1 MKRAKS
7 GNFIY
12 KNNISQVNTLTTQK
26 DKINKSI
33 SGNIFY
39 SNYKD
44 SKINSNSNSKFN
56 EEYKVKN
63 IDIKFNILHNY
74 KKFKTIINNNSNS
87 NIYPKILNNNQED
100 QSSNSKIHLKLFNN
114 SKKEKPITSN
124 INQYFLNE
132 EKIEYGSESKDP
144 TQLDIHGY
152 FPDDFPLRAF
162 KCTSFY
168 KNRYKIQTKHLK
180 NTLNNI
186 YVDENAKRKK
196 NIHNII
202 KKNNENT
209 LSNEMLRLLKSNRID
224 RFVNRY
230 LNLKNITF
238 KNKKHN
244 SRYINSS
251 TYRYRKHYMTSKD
264 QNDNDKKL
272 NICINPYL
280 NVKRGLNTI
289 NTKNFNHNY
298 LIDNMKTNMANSGTQ
313 TINAENKNK
322 DKDIINISK
331 EKKKDFLT
339 NNKFITNSPINNNN
353 KLNENNFEIIG
364 NLKKNMFCKKYHKK
378 VRPFTGSKTIYNH
391 KKNDIKNSENKRG
404 LVFSLYDPKDKY
416 IQLFE
421 QFEKRYMESELHKSN
436 V

>member
-12 KNNISQVNTLTTQK
+12 KSNISQVNNLTTQK
-26 DKINKSI
+26 DKKNQSI
-33 SGNIFY
+33 SGNIFH

-44 SKINSNSNSKFN
+44 SKINSNSTSKFN
-56 EEYKVKN
+56 EDYKVKN
-63 IDIKFNILHNY
+63 VNIKFDILNNY
-74 KKFKTIINNNSNS
+74 KKFRTIINS

-100 QSSNSKIHLKLFNN
+100 NSSNSKLHLKLFNN

-124 INQYFLNE
+124 INQNFLKDEN
-132 EKIEYGSESKDP
+132 IEYDKDNETKDP

-152 FPDDFPLRAF
+152 FPDDFNLRVF

-180 NTLNNI
+180 KTLNNI

-196 NIHNII
+196 NINNII

-230 LNLKNITF
+230 LNLKNISY
-238 KNKKHN
+238 KKKKQN
-244 SRYINSS
+244 QRYINSS
-251 TYRYRKHYMTSKD
+251 TYRYKKQYMPSKNG
-264 QNDNDKKL
+264 NDNEKKL
-272 NICINPYL
+272 NICISPYL
-280 NVKRGLNTI
+280 DARGVYNTI
-289 NTKNFNHNY
+289 NAKNFNRNY
-298 LIDNMKTNMANSGTQ
+298 LIDNMIINTANSGTQ
-313 TINAENKNK
+313 TINAEKRNK
-322 DKDIINISK
+322 DKNVDNILVD
-331 EKKKDFLT
+331 KKKDFLS
-339 NNKFITNSPINNNN
+339 NNKFITNSPMNS
-353 KLNENNFEIIG
+353 KGNFEIVG
-364 NLKKNMFCKKYHKK
+364 NNKKNMLSKKYQKK
-378 VRPFTGSKTIYNH
+378 SRPFTASKATSSFNNQ
-391 KKNDIKNSENKRG
+391 KKYVIKNSENKGG

-421 QFEKRYMESELHKSN
+421 HLAKRFVDSELHKSN

>member
-7 GNFIY
+7 GNSIY
-12 KNNISQVNTLTTQK
+12 KNNISQVNNLTIHK
-26 DKINKSI
+26 DKINQSL

-44 SKINSNSNSKFN
+44 SKINSNSNSKYN
-56 EEYKVKN
+56 EDYKVKN
-63 IDIKFNILHNY
+63 IDIKFNILNNY
-74 KKFKTIINNNSNS
+74 KKFKTIINS

-100 QSSNSKIHLKLFNN
+100 KIFNSKLHLKLFNN

-124 INQYFLNE
+124 INQNFLNE
-132 EKIEYGSESKDP
+132 ENFEYDSEIKDP
-144 TQLDIHGY
+144 TQLDVHGY
-152 FPDDFPLRAF
+152 FPEDFSLRVF

-180 NTLNNI
+180 KTLNNI
-186 YVDENAKRKK
+186 YVDEKAKRKK
-196 NIHNII
+196 NINNII

-230 LNLKNITF
+230 LNLKNISF
-238 KNKKHN
+238 KNKKQN
-244 SRYINSS
+244 NRSIKSS
-251 TYRYRKHYMTSKD
+251 TYRYRKQNMANKN
-264 QNDNDKKL
+264 QNDYVQNL

-280 NVKRGLNTI
+280 DAKRGYNTI
-289 NTKNFNHNY
+289 NAKNFDRNY
-298 LIDNMKTNMANSGTQ
+298 LIDNIKTNTANSGTQ
-313 TINAENKNK
+313 TINGEHRNK
-322 DKDIINISK
+322 DKDKDNDKDNNSK
-331 EKKKDFLT
+331 EKKKDLLT

-364 NLKKNMFCKKYHKK
+364 HHKKKMFLKKYQKK
-378 VRPFTGSKTIYNH
+378 VRPFTSFNSH
-391 KKNDIKNSENKRG
+391 KNNDIKSFENKRG

-421 QFEKRYMESELHKSN
+421 QLEKRFMDSELHKSN

>member
-12 KNNISQVNTLTTQK
+12 KNNISQVNNLTTQK
-26 DKINKSI
+26 DKKNQSI
-33 SGNIFY
+33 SGKIFY

-44 SKINSNSNSKFN
+44 SKINSNSSNSKFN

-63 IDIKFNILHNY
+63 IDIKFNILNNY
-74 KKFKTIINNNSNS
+74 RKFKTIINS
-87 NIYPKILNNNQED
+87 NIYPKILSNNQD
-100 QSSNSKIHLKLFNN
+100 DKTSNSKLHLKLFNN

-124 INQYFLNE
+124 INQNILNDE
-132 EKIEYGSESKDP
+132 NTEYDSENKDP

-180 NTLNNI
+180 NTLNDI
-186 YVDENAKRKK
+186 YVDENDKRKK
-196 NIHNII
+196 NINYII

-230 LNLKNITF
+230 LNLKNINF
-238 KNKKHN
+238 KNKKQN
-244 SRYINSS
+244 NRYIKSS
-251 TYRYRKHYMTSKD
+251 TYRYRKQYMGSKD

-272 NICINPYL
+272 NIVINPYL
-280 NVKRGLNTI
+280 SINGGYNTI
-289 NTKNFNHNY
+289 NAKNFNRNY
-298 LIDNMKTNMANSGTQ
+298 LIDNMKTNTANSGTQ
-313 TINAENKNK
+313 TINAEDKNK
-322 DKDIINISK
+322 GKDIDYISK
-331 EKKKDFLT
+331 KKKKDFLT
-339 NNKFITNSPINNNN
+339 HNKFITNSPINNN
-353 KLNENNFEIIG
+353 KINENNFEIVG
-364 NLKKNMFCKKYHKK
+364 NLKKNMFSKKHQKK
-378 VRPFTGSKTIYNH
+378 VRPFTASKTTTSFNNH
-391 KKNDIKNSENKRG
+391 KNNAIKSFEHKRG

-421 QFEKRYMESELHKSN
+421 HMEKRFMDSELHKSN
-436 V
+436 I

>member
-12 KNNISQVNTLTTQK
+12 KNNISQVNTLTIKK

-33 SGNIFY
+33 SGNIFN

-56 EEYKVKN
+56 EDCKVKN
-63 IDIKFNILHNY
+63 IDIKFSILNNY
-74 KKFKTIINNNSNS
+74 KKFKTIINS
-87 NIYPKILNNNQED
+87 NIYPKILDNNQD
-100 QSSNSKIHLKLFNN
+100 DKTSNSKLHLKLFNN

-124 INQYFLNE
+124 INQNILNE
-132 EKIEYGSESKDP
+132 ENIEYNSENKDP

-196 NIHNII
+196 NINYII

-244 SRYINSS
+244 SRYIISS
-251 TYRYRKHYMTSKD
+251 TYRYRKHYKTNKD
-264 QNDNDKKL
+264 QNDNDEKL

-280 NVKRGLNTI
+280 DAKRGYNTI
-289 NTKNFNHNY
+289 NAKNFNRNY

-331 EKKKDFLT
+331 EKKKDYLT

-364 NLKKNMFCKKYHKK
+364 NLKKNMFSKKYHKK

-421 QFEKRYMESELHKSN
+421 QLEKRFMESELHKSN

>member
-12 KNNISQVNTLTTQK
+12 KNNLSQVNNLPAQK
-26 DKINKSI
+26 DKKNQSI

-56 EEYKVKN
+56 EDYKVKN
-63 IDIKFNILHNY
+63 IDIKFNILNNY
-74 KKFKTIINNNSNS
+74 RKFKTIINSNA
-87 NIYPKILNNNQED
+87 YPKILNNNQED
-100 QSSNSKIHLKLFNN
+100 KSNSKLHLKLFNN

-124 INQYFLNE
+124 INQNILNE
-132 EKIEYGSESKDP
+132 ENIEYNSENKDP

-196 NIHNII
+196 NINYII

-238 KNKKHN
+238 KNKKYN
-244 SRYINSS
+244 NRYINSS
-251 TYRYRKHYMTSKD
+251 TYRNRKQYMSNKE

-272 NICINPYL
+272 NICISPYL
-280 NVKRGLNTI
+280 NAKKGYNTI
-289 NTKNFNHNY
+289 NAKNFNRNY
-298 LIDNMKTNMANSGTQ
+298 LIGNMKTNTANSGTQ

-322 DKDIINISK
+322 GNIAK

-353 KLNENNFEIIG
+353 KLNENNFKIVG
-364 NLKKNMFCKKYHKK
+364 NHKKKMLSKKYQKK
-378 VRPFTGSKTIYNH
+378 VRPFTASKTTISFNNH
-391 KKNDIKNSENKRG
+391 KNNDIKGFDNKRG
-404 LVFSLYDPKDKY
+404 LVFSFYDPKDKY

-421 QFEKRYMESELHKSN
+421 HLAKRFMDSELHKSN
-436 V
+436 L

>member
-12 KNNISQVNTLTTQK
+12 KNNLSQVNNLTTQK
-26 DKINKSI
+26 DKKNQSV

-39 SNYKD
+39 STYKD

-56 EEYKVKN
+56 EDCKVKN
-63 IDIKFNILHNY
+63 IDIKFSILNNY
-74 KKFKTIINNNSNS
+74 KKFKTIINS
-87 NIYPKILNNNQED
+87 NIYPKILDNNQD
-100 QSSNSKIHLKLFNN
+100 DKTSNSKLHLKLFNN

-124 INQYFLNE
+124 INQNILNE
-132 EKIEYGSESKDP
+132 ENIEYNSENKDP

-196 NIHNII
+196 NINYII

-238 KNKKHN
+238 KNKKYN
-244 SRYINSS
+244 NRYINSS
-251 TYRYRKHYMTSKD
+251 TYRNRKQYMSNKE

-272 NICINPYL
+272 NICISPYL
-280 NVKRGLNTI
+280 NAKKGYNTI
-289 NTKNFNHNY
+289 NAKNFNRNY
-298 LIDNMKTNMANSGTQ
+298 LIGNMKTNTANSGTQ

-322 DKDIINISK
+322 DNIAK

-353 KLNENNFEIIG
+353 KLNENNFKIVG
-364 NLKKNMFCKKYHKK
+364 NHKKKMLSKKYQKK
-378 VRPFTGSKTIYNH
+378 VRPFTASKTTTSFNNH
-391 KKNDIKNSENKRG
+391 KNNDIKGFDNKRG
-404 LVFSLYDPKDKY
+404 LVFSFYDPKDKY

-421 QFEKRYMESELHKSN
+421 HLAKRFMDSELHKSN
-436 V
+436 L

>member
-12 KNNISQVNTLTTQK
+12 KNNLSQVNNLPTQK
-26 DKINKSI
+26 DKKNQSI

-56 EEYKVKN
+56 EDYKVKN
-63 IDIKFNILHNY
+63 IDIKFNILNNY
-74 KKFKTIINNNSNS
+74 RKFKTIINSNA
-87 NIYPKILNNNQED
+87 YPKILNNNQED
-100 QSSNSKIHLKLFNN
+100 KSNSKLHLKLFNN

-124 INQYFLNE
+124 INQNVLIE
-132 EKIEYGSESKDP
+132 ENIEYDIENKDP
-144 TQLDIHGY
+144 THLDIHGY
-152 FPDDFPLRAF
+152 FPDDFSLRAF

-168 KNRYKIQTKHLK
+168 KNRYKIKTKHLK

-196 NIHNII
+196 NINYII
-202 KKNNENT
+202 KKNNENN

-230 LNLKNITF
+230 LNLKNINF
-238 KNKKHN
+238 KNKKQN
-244 SRYINSS
+244 NRYINSP
-251 TYRYRKHYMTSKD
+251 TYRYIKKYINNKN

-272 NICINPYL
+272 NIVINPYL
-280 NVKRGLNTI
+280 SVKGEYNTI
-289 NTKNFNHNY
+289 NAKNFNRNY
-298 LIDNMKTNMANSGTQ
+298 LIDNMNINTANSGTQ
-313 TINAENKNK
+313 TVNAEDKNK
-322 DKDIINISK
+322 DKDIDYIP
-331 EKKKDFLT
+331 KKKNKDFLT
-339 NNKFITNSPINNNN
+339 YNKFITNSPINNNN
-353 KLNENNFEIIG
+353 KLNVNNYEIIG
-364 NLKKNMFCKKYHKK
+364 NHKKNMLSKKHQKK
-378 VRPFTGSKTIYNH
+378 VRPFTASKTTTSFHNN
-391 KKNDIKNSENKRG
+391 KNNAVKSFEHKRG

-421 QFEKRYMESELHKSN
+421 HLAKRFMDSELHKSN